1 MWLQYLKMY
10 NIALL
15 NCFLIISAG
24 EHNVITDLKSLN
36 TKSKTVSFL
45 IIDFLHSVIFIDWM
59 YWDRL
64 GPENTRVD
72 CVSVCVSVCLCVC
85 LSVCL
90 CRAVSQNYWAELLKT
105 L

>member
-59 YWDRL
+59 YWDRS
-64 GPENTRVD
+64 GPKMPG
-72 CVSVCVSVCLCVC
+72 CLSVCLCVC
-85 LSVCL
+85 LSVCP
-90 CRAVSQNYWAELLKT
+90 R
-105 L
+105 